1 MKTVTIGTKERVVF
15 SCPPDLREEIA
26 TWRAQQRPIP
36 SESRAVVVLIRAALE
51 AWRKEQPTQRRRL
64 KGQP

>member
-1 MKTVTIGTKERVVF
+1 MFIQGGANENRNHR
-15 SCPPDLREEIA
+15 DQREEIA

-36 SESRAVVVLIRAALE
+36 FGSRAVVVLIRAALE